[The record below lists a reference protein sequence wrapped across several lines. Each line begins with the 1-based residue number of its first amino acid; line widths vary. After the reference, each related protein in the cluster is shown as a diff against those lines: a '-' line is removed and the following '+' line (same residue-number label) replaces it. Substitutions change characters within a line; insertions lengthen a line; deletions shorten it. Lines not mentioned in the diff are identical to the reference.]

1 MEKDKGTVDAL
12 KEISDFLDRPKLVSV
27 GGQDYALAK
36 LRPVDLADARDW
48 VVNKRSARFMLA
60 NRHVPLDS
68 DTRAK
73 TLAAIECA
81 PLSIYDVIQDPHG
94 RLRMIFLSVT
104 RLAATDRKQPL
115 TMKELEAQLDP
126 TTQDELYAFV
136 MWISGCLPEP
146 VSDQEADDDAP
157 LSSQADTTASP
168 P

>member
-1 MEKDKGTVDAL
+1 MAEDKKADAL
-12 KEISDFLDRPKLVSV
+12 RELSEFCDRPKRVSI
-27 GGQDYALAK
+27 GDQEYEIAK

-48 VVNKRSARFMLA
+48 VVSKRTARFMLA
-60 NRHVPLDS
+60 TRHTPLDS
-68 DTRAK
+68 ATRAQ
-73 TLAAIECA
+73 TLAGIECA

-94 RLRMIFLSVT
+94 RLRLIFLSVT
-104 RLAATDRKQPL
+104 RLAATNGKPSM

-157 LSSQADTTASP
+157 LSSPSDTTASP